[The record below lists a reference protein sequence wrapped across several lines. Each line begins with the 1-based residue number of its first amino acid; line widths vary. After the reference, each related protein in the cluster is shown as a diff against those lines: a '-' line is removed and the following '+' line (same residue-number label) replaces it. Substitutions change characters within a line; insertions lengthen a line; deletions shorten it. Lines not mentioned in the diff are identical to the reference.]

1 MSLFNQQMD
10 RVQAQLTGLTTGR
23 KLFWGCLLA
32 VVIVGGIWWGRAD
45 RQVAW
50 EPVLDQPLDATQ
62 LAQITTYLS
71 SKAVPFKDETGK
83 VLVPADRKIQVLA
96 ELLYEDLLPGNT
108 EAGFDAITRT
118 SIFDSSSKVNQLY
131 TNAKRLTLQ
140 NIIGRFP
147 GVKKATVLI
156 DPTSEQHI
164 NGSVTP
170 SALVDIQTRG
180 GIKNSR
186 QLATA
191 AVNAVTGAQSNLPRD
206 KVQVNIDGAPV
217 RTTIDPNELASDEKL
232 ERIQQRE
239 QVYVA
244 KVRQQLSFIPD
255 ALISVTVNIADRP
268 KAARPTTRRSDGL
281 IANTGTSLSSPR
293 KDFETVAS
301 ASVAV
306 PRSYF
311 VKLYT
316 RSNPKLAEPGDGLL
330 QPVIDAEL
338 DKIRRLVRT
347 TLGIRSDDEVTVASY
362 SDQQPALV
370 GVGTQTA
377 ATPVSLLLSNRTT
390 QAAIAITGIMLL
402 VVAPLLLWRPKTV
415 GASVS
420 SRPIHAA
427 LLSPHPEDFADDEYM
442 EDGDEPSERYAE
454 HETIAQDSP
463 DATANVLE
471 KWMRQQ

>member
-10 RVQAQLTGLTTGR
+10 RVHAQLTGLTTGR

-32 VVIVGGIWWGRAD
+32 AVIAGGIWWGRTE

-50 EPVLDQPLDATQ
+50 EPVLDQPVDATQ

-71 SKAVPFKDETGK
+71 GKAVPFKDEAGK

-108 EAGFDAITRT
+108 DSTFDAIAKT

-131 TNAKRLTLQ
+131 LNAKQERLR

-147 GVKKATVLI
+147 GVRIATVLI

-164 NGSVTP
+164 NGSITP

-180 GIKNSR
+180 GVKNSR

-206 KVQVNIDGAPV
+206 KVQVAIDGAFV

-239 QVYVA
+239 QIYVA
-244 KVRQQLSFIPD
+244 KVRKQLSFIPD

-268 KAARPTTRRSDGL
+268 KPSRPTTRRSDGL
-281 IANTGTSLSSPR
+281 IANTGTTISSPR
-293 KDFETVAS
+293 KDIETVTS
-301 ASVAV
+301 ASVAI

-311 VKLYT
+311 VKIYT
-316 RSNPKLAEPGDGLL
+316 RSNPKIADPSDGLL
-330 QPVIDAEL
+330 QPIIDVEL

-347 TLGIRSDDEVTVASY
+347 TLGIHSDDEVTVASY
-362 SDQQPALV
+362 VDQQPALIT
-370 GVGTQTA
+370 VGTQTA
-377 ATPVSLLLSNRTT
+377 SAPVTLLLSNRTT

-402 VVAPLLLWRPKTV
+402 VVAPLLLRRQKPV

-427 LLSPHPEDFADDEYM
+427 LLSPRSEDFADEEYA
-442 EDGDEPSERYAE
+442 EDGDEPDDHYAE
-454 HETIAQDSP
+454 LGTVAHDSP